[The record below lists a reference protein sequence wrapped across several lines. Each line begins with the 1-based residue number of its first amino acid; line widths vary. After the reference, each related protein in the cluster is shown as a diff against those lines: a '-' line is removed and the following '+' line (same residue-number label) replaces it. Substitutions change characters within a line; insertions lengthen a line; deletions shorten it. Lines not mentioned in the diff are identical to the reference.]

1 MAVPN
6 RSLIVALLSNI
17 VLRVGLVVFIA
28 SIFTYIH
35 LTEAATKQFLG
46 QLTLY
51 ASEHAA
57 RESDIFKLADDN
69 VHSAETIY
77 RDKLAALQK
86 TSPEPAF
93 SRAFARWS
101 DGTVRDAPADHAAKD
116 FPFDKKP
123 GTFIGKNVVLTDD
136 FKRRALAAQEV
147 AQMLGPAWK
156 NRFVDF
162 YVMTPENSVSNFWP
176 TLPWT
181 HQATADLDMRQEEY
195 FYVSDKTHNK
205 TRNTA
210 WTGLY
215 YDAVARDWMVSSIRP
230 IDAPDGRHIASIGV
244 DILVNDIIARTTR
257 EAFTG
262 TYSFLVAPDGRL
274 IAHPKKMDSIRK
286 KEGKLFV
293 AESGDPVLI
302 DIYNAINGKPDGMH
316 KVESRGLYVVS
327 YKLDKVGWSFV
338 TVVPRQIIADYVF
351 DNTRLVFFTGIAL
364 LLAELLILGMVIS
377 GYIVKPLRRLINSVE
392 GMERGEATR
401 HIEGEGARG
410 EVATLING
418 YNSMIETIQ
427 NRESELRGALHK
439 ADSANRT
446 KTDFLANMSHEL
458 RTPLNSI
465 IGMAQLL
472 RDQHDF
478 PAADKQRAETIY
490 ESAASLLGIVS
501 DILDVAKL
509 ESGDMTPDIAP
520 FKPESSIDRMEM
532 ILKPLADA
540 KGIILQQNVDAAFDG
555 LTISGD
561 NVRFARVLSIL
572 ASNAIKYTQKGRI
585 DIIGIYSELT
595 ADTANI
601 TIKVIDTGIGISED
615 KIERIFDKFE
625 QADTST
631 TRRFGGLGLG
641 LSIARDMVE
650 MMGGTIWV
658 KSVLGKGSEFTFTV
672 PAKIVSRKVT
682 KALLSANENR
692 QTPLADARVLV
703 AEDHKLNIALLEQL
717 LRSFGLKDFD
727 IVENGRAA
735 VEAFA
740 SKKYHAVLMDCHMPE
755 MDGYEATMAIRL
767 METTNGQGARIPI
780 IALTADV
787 VPENVERCHAAGMD
801 EFMAKPFD
809 IAKIKA
815 LLGRWIDFGKSAA

>member
-1 MAVPN
+1 MAAPN
-6 RSLIVALLSNI
+6 RSLITAVLSNI
-17 VLRVGLVVFIA
+17 VLRVGFVVFV
-28 SIFTYIH
+28 SSVFTYIH
-35 LTEAATKQFLG
+35 LTEAATKQFLD

-57 RESDIFKLADDN
+57 RESEIFKLADDN
-69 VHSAETIY
+69 VHSAEAIY
-77 RDKLAALQK
+77 RDKLAELEK
-86 TSPEPAF
+86 KSPEPAF

-101 DGTVRDAPADHAAKD
+101 DGTTRDAPADHDVKD

-123 GTFIGKNVVLTDD
+123 GTFIGKNAVLTDD
-136 FKRRALAAQEV
+136 LKRRVLAGQDV
-147 AQMLGPAWK
+147 AQMLGPAWQ

-162 YVMTPENSVSNFWP
+162 YIITPENTVSNFWP

-181 HQATADLDMRQEEY
+181 HQATADLDMSNEEY
-195 FYVSDKTHNK
+195 FYVSNKIHNK
-205 TRNTA
+205 TRDTA

-230 IDAPDGRHIASIGV
+230 VDAPDGRHIASIGV

-257 EAFTG
+257 EAFAG

-274 IAHPKKMDSIRK
+274 IAHPKKMDSILK

-293 AESGDPVLI
+293 SESGDPVLI
-302 DIYNAINGKPDGMH
+302 DIYKAINGKPDGMH
-316 KVESRGLYVVS
+316 KIQSRELYVVS
-327 YKLDKVGWSFV
+327 YKLDKVGWNFV
-338 TVVPRQIIADYVF
+338 TVVPKQIIADYVF
-351 DNTRLVFFTGIAL
+351 DNTRLVFFTGIAV

-377 GYIVKPLRRLINSVE
+377 GYIVKPLRRLTNSVE

-401 HIEGEGARG
+401 HIEDEGARG

-418 YNSMIETIQ
+418 YNSMIDTIQ
-427 NRESELRGALHK
+427 KRESELRSALYK
-439 ADSANRT
+439 ADSANRA

-472 RDQHDF
+472 RDQPGLSED
-478 PAADKQRAETIY
+478 DKQRADIIY
-490 ESAASLLGIVS
+490 DAAASLLGIVS

-509 ESGDMTPDIAP
+509 EVGDMTVNIAP
-520 FKPESSIDRMEM
+520 FKPEASVERAEM
-532 ILKPLADA
+532 ILKPLANA
-540 KGIILQQNVDAAFDG
+540 KGIVLQQKMDPLFDG

-561 NVRFARVLSIL
+561 PVRFARVLTIL
-572 ASNAIKYTQKGRI
+572 VSNAIKYTSAGSVEI
-585 DIIGIYSELT
+585 CGSYSELS
-595 ADTANI
+595 ADAANI
-601 TIKVIDTGIGISED
+601 TIKVVDTGVGIPDD
-615 KIERIFDKFE
+615 KIDSIFDKFE

-641 LSIARDMVE
+641 LSIARELVE

-682 KALLSANENR
+682 KALVSANENN
-692 QTPLADARVLV
+692 QTPLADARLLV
-703 AEDHKLNIALLEQL
+703 AEDHKLNIVLLEQL
-717 LRSFGLKDFD
+717 LRSFGFKDFD
-727 IVENGRAA
+727 IVQNGKAA

-740 SKKYHAVLMDCHMPE
+740 AKKYHAVLMDCHMPE
-755 MDGYEATMAIRL
+755 MDGYDAAMAIRK
-767 METTNGQGARIPI
+767 MEVAKGDGVRIPI

-801 EFMAKPFD
+801 EFMAKPLD
-809 IAKIKA
+809 IVKIKA